1 MTQASTPY
9 PQVDPNPNFVAQE
22 LRVLADWKAHHRFEE
37 SVAARPSVKDGAN
50 NEFIFYDG
58 PPFAN
63 GLPHYGHLLTGYVK
77 DLFARYQ
84 TQRGKRVERRFGWDC
99 HGLPAE
105 MGAEKDLGVTGRNA
119 IIEFGI
125 EKFNAHCR
133 TSVMRYTREWED
145 YVTRQARWVDFRGD
159 YKTMDKNFMESVL
172 WAFKELYTKGLIY
185 ESFRVMPYSWAAE
198 TPLSN
203 FETKLDNSYR
213 ERTDKAATV
222 AFTLKDKPQGAPEA
236 KSYKILAWT
245 TTPWTLPSNLALAV
259 SKEMRYAMH
268 VVDGVVYIASP
279 KSVALKELA
288 KQKDKDIIAETE
300 RLIIRL
306 MTQADAQEQLEALF
320 LNPATL
326 PEWRDDKRNL
336 DYSKQAIEEL
346 QTHQKKHGYSVYGV
360 FDKQT
365 GELLGR
371 TGFTLRQSDPAF
383 PAYTDLAYVFSKDHQ
398 GKGYATEATKAV
410 TAWIFEHSSIEK
422 IGTFVIDGTPGS
434 ARVLEKAGFTETRK
448 FDYRNRPST
457 HFEMTREQYTEA
469 STISGTDLIGLTYE
483 PLFPFFKDRPNAF
496 RILDGTAFVTDGE
509 GTGIV
514 HVAPGFGEDDQRVC
528 AENGIDVVVPVDGS
542 GRYTDEIYDLPPTL
556 PTSLETARAVLRPLR
571 ESDYS
576 HFQALLTDP
585 KVAATISDG
594 VLPEEK
600 VRAEFERFLS
610 DQARKGFSQ
619 WGVFLKSD
627 GTFIGRAGFD
637 NRDFDQYNESG
648 LSAVELRY
656 AFLGDHWGQGYATEI
671 GEALLDW
678 AALHLPQPL
687 VIAGCNDHYPPAHR
701 VLAKLGFTAHQLVDF
716 RNQPVRYHTLDLAA
730 RRASKV
736 IEPLTAGLSLKGLN
750 VIADTRKDAGEPY
763 TEEQLRKYG
772 LANLRVI
779 AWLKEHGQ
787 LIAQDDYKHSYPHC
801 WRTDTPLI
809 YRAMPSWY
817 VEVTKIKA
825 RMAELNKQINWIPAH
840 VRDGAM
846 GHMIDSAP
854 DWSISRNRFWGTPI
868 PIWRSDN
875 PSNKELY
882 VFGSIAEL
890 EEFFGEKVV
899 DLHRPFIDDLTKPD
913 PLDPSYTLRRVT
925 DVFDCWFESGS
936 MPFAQ
941 MHYPFENKE
950 WFHDHFPADFITEY
964 IAQTRGWFNTL
975 LVLGTALFDKPPFKN
990 VICHGVVIDEET
1002 GLKYSKRLKNYK
1014 DPMLV
1019 MDEYGADALRWM
1031 MVSSPVMRGMD
1042 LAVDPDGRFIRDVV
1056 RLHIKPIWNAYNFF
1070 TLYANADGVKAKLI
1084 NDSENLLDRYI
1095 LAKLRLSIESVR
1107 DALDAYDAS
1116 GACAAVSGFVEG
1128 LNNWYI
1134 RRTRERFWRAG
1145 QDADKQ
1151 AAYDTLYTV
1160 LVLLTSAAAPLL
1172 PLVTEAIHQGLTGA
1186 ASVHLQDFPDVSAL
1200 PDDVQLAT
1208 DMDRVRDA
1216 CNTILSIRN
1225 AENIRVR
1232 QPLARATLVG
1242 AGAERL
1248 KRFTDLIEDEVN
1260 VKDVRFS
1267 EEIEAAAS
1275 YKLQVFFPVL
1285 GKRLP
1290 AAVKQVIPASKA
1302 GQWERLPN
1310 GHLAIAGV
1318 ELLPEEFNLMLEP
1331 KDKKGAQALSS
1342 NDALVVLDLNVTPE
1356 LEVEGNM
1363 RDLIRA
1369 VQEARKKA
1377 QLKIT
1382 DQMRLKIFGPEVETY
1397 RDSLSPYIEHIKMQ
1411 ALAESIEFINENE
1424 FIKHSGDATK
1434 DGMVNLEPFVIIVQR
1449 LETAA

>member
-1 MTQASTPY
+1 MVAKRLRPRYNNSLSFLSTKRPMTEPSTPHAASY
-9 PQVDPNPNFVAQE
+9 PAVDSNPNFVALEQQ
-22 LRVLADWKAHHRFEE
+22 VLADWKAHHRFEQ
-37 SVAARPSVKDGAN
+37 SVAARPSVKNGAN

-84 TQRGKRVERRFGWDC
+84 TQRGRRVERRFGWDC

-133 TSVMRYTREWED
+133 TSVMRYTGEWED

-222 AFTLKDKPQGAPEA
+222 AFDLLDVPEFIAQQA
-236 KSYKILAWT
+236 KMDGIQIDSCKILAWT

-259 SKEMRYAMH
+259 NSELLYEAD
-268 VVDGVVYIASP
+268 VVGTTA
-279 KSVALKELA
+279 
-288 KQKDKDIIAETE
+288 IIA
-300 RLIIRL
+300 
-306 MTQADAQEQLEALF
+306 LE
-320 LNPATL
+320 
-326 PEWRDDKRNL
+326 DG
-336 DYSKQAIEEL
+336 IEEYAG
-346 QTHQKKHGYSVYGV
+346 K
-360 FDKQT
+360 
-365 GELLGR
+365 
-371 TGFTLRQSDPAF
+371 
-383 PAYTDLAYVFSKDHQ
+383 LADGDSRWYCDFK
-398 GKGYATEATKAV
+398 GKE
-410 TAWIFEHSSIEK
+410 
-422 IGTFVIDGTPGS
+422 
-434 ARVLEKAGFTETRK
+434 
-448 FDYRNRPST
+448 
-457 HFEMTREQYTEA
+457 
-469 STISGTDLIGLTYE
+469 LIGLQYK
-483 PLFPFFKDRPNAF
+483 PLFPFFKDHPNAF
-496 RILDGTAFVTDGE
+496 RILNGTAFVSGSE

-514 HVAPGFGEDDQRVC
+514 HMAPGFGEDDQRVC
-528 AENGIDVVVPVDGS
+528 AENGIEVVVPVDGS
-542 GRYTDEIYDLPPTL
+542 GRYTDEIYDLPPSL
-556 PTSLETARAVLRPLR
+556 PTSLETARTVLRPMR
-571 ESDYS
+571 ESDYAD
-576 HFQALLTDP
+576 FRALLTDS
-585 KVAATISDG
+585 KVTATVSDG

-600 VRAEFERFLS
+600 VRAEFERFLH
-610 DQARKGFSQ
+610 DQAAKGFSQ

-648 LSAVELRY
+648 QTDVELRY

-671 GEALLDW
+671 GHALLDW
-678 AALHLPQPL
+678 AARHLPQSL
-687 VIAGCNDHYPPAHR
+687 VIAGCNDHYAPAHR
-701 VLAKLGFTAHQLVDF
+701 VLAKLGFTPHQLVDF

-730 RRASKV
+730 WRANKT

-750 VIADTRKDAGEPY
+750 VIAETRKDASEPY

-772 LANLRVI
+772 LANLRII

-787 LIAQDDYKHSYPHC
+787 LIAQEDYKHSYPHC

-817 VEVTKIKA
+817 VEVTKIKG
-825 RMAELNKQINWIPAH
+825 RMAELNKQINWIPSH

-875 PSNKELY
+875 PNNKELY

-890 EEFFGEKVV
+890 EEFFEQEVV
-899 DLHRPFIDDLTKPD
+899 DLHRPFIDELTKPD

-941 MHYPFENKE
+941 VHYPFENKE

-1056 RLHIKPIWNAYNFF
+1056 RLHIKPVWNAYNFF
-1070 TLYANADGVKAKLI
+1070 TLYANADGVSAKLVT
-1084 NDSENLLDRYI
+1084 DSENLLDRYI
-1095 LAKLRLSIESVR
+1095 LAKLRLSIEGVR
-1107 DALDAYDAS
+1107 DSLDAYDAS

-1160 LVLLTSAAAPLL
+1160 LVLLCRAAAPLL

-1186 ASVHLQDFPDVSAL
+1186 ASVHLEDFPDVSAL

-1232 QPLARATLVG
+1232 QPLASATLVG

-1260 VKDVRFS
+1260 VKEVRFS

-1356 LEVEGNM
+1356 LLAEGFA

-1377 QLKIT
+1377 DLAIT
-1382 DQMRLKIFGPEVETY
+1382 DRIALTVQAPADMQTMLAAHRETVAAQVLADRFEFGAVSDAQGTLELNGAPV
-1397 RDSLSPYIEHIKMQ
+1397 SIALQAIKG
-1411 ALAESIEFINENE
+1411 LA
-1424 FIKHSGDATK
+1424 A
-1434 DGMVNLEPFVIIVQR
+1434 
-1449 LETAA
+1449 